1 MKNDIESLLVFA
13 IAKELATSDKF
24 AKHLESLVKEHNE
37 DIAENGKS
45 DEDTPFNGGYIE
57 ITNEKIH
64 QLISTY
70 AESATALTIVRP
82 ILEKNPLS
90 TEALRELT
98 LLLATETNKRFNAVE
113 SDGGTRLYYDE
124 SFVNVY

>member
-13 IAKELATSDKF
+13 IAKELATSEKF
-24 AKHLESLVKEHNE
+24 AKRLEQLVKVHNE
-37 DIAENGKS
+37 YIAEYGK
-45 DEDTPFNGGYIE
+45 ENDTPIEGGYIE

-98 LLLATETNKRFNAVE
+98 LLLATESNKWFNAVE

-124 SFVNVY
+124 SFVNAY